1 MRVQINNEFRDYS
14 EALFFGLNMRQLIF
28 SALACGAA
36 VDSYFLLKEHFSL
49 ETLSWLCILIAS
61 PFAALGFVK
70 YNGMNAEQIVW
81 AWIKC
86 DILMPYEL
94 KFRSEPE
101 AKDLALALEMFT
113 EGSLNTFAQNTNVD
127 AGHRLLKIGSSLVP
141 FENKFPHNSL
151 YGLMSTKFGET

>member
-28 SALACGAA
+28 FFFVCGAA
-36 VDSYFLLKEHFSL
+36 VGSYFLLKERFSL

-94 KFRSEPE
+94 KFRSENAFEKLGKSEEEKGKKRKKNKKE
-101 AKDLALALEMFT
+101 ADDVT
-113 EGSLNTFAQNTNVD
+113 
-127 AGHRLLKIGSSLVP
+127 I
-141 FENKFPHNSL
+141 
-151 YGLMSTKFGET
+151 